1 MIKQLRQA
9 LLVGFLV
16 ILPLLVTVYLI
27 QLIFGLADRF
37 VGYWF
42 TELLLATGIAK
53 HQGEAIVFLGIPFTG
68 RVPLIGLLLVVFI
81 LLLIGGLA
89 KTVVGRHVFRGIERF
104 FGFIP
109 VARGVYNTVQQVT
122 HAFVHEQTTF
132 KQVVLVEYPRKGIY
146 TVGFITGESQ
156 GTIQTM
162 EGRDYVNVFLP
173 KSPNPTNGWL
183 ALVPREEV
191 QYLDLPI
198 EDGLK
203 FVISG
208 GVVPPTTKIEQLTD
222 HSERV

>member
-1 MIKQLRQA
+1 MIKQLRKA
-9 LLVGFLV
+9 LFVGFLV

-42 TELLLATGIAK
+42 TQILLATGLAQ
-53 HQGEAIVFLGIPFTG
+53 HQGDVILFMGIPFAG

-89 KTVVGRHVFRGIERF
+89 RTVVGRHLFLGIERL

-109 VARGVYNTVQQVT
+109 IARGVYNTVQQVT

-146 TVGFITGESQ
+146 TVGFITGES
-156 GTIQTM
+156 
-162 EGRDYVNVFLP
+162 
-173 KSPNPTNGWL
+173 
-183 ALVPREEV
+183 
-191 QYLDLPI
+191 
-198 EDGLK
+198 
-203 FVISG
+203 
-208 GVVPPTTKIEQLTD
+208 
-222 HSERV
+222 